1 MRTKNFSAGIPI
13 VLCLSLAGISSA
25 FAQAITPAGAA
36 RSAMLAM
43 SASAPVAPTPKTLG
57 ERIDPAT
64 LPKLPG
70 NLPEWMEGRG
80 NYEVFYKR
88 GRYNFGIY
96 RVPALAYDF
105 NATGVGHSMAYEDMV
120 RGSTGKLETATFER
134 INRVLLNPPK
144 LAPTE
149 RSISPT
155 FSRRFGLLEQ
165 VFDWT
170 HTLHFQTIDVLADP
184 NMTDAQK
191 DAEIGRIY
199 QNYRTAAPFAI
210 TPLPMNMGYLYN
222 LPYSKRMRDN
232 YPKVNGLFW
241 GYHWLQT
248 SVYDMLYGKTH
259 EEQLKA
265 YALMGKRYHDV
276 ELYKT
281 DRPFMPMTAETSP
294 RFAKR
299 FPDIANLFDNL
310 HMLHDMVND
319 ILVSP
324 DLTDVQKD
332 GQVKAAIWMMME
344 ASHQNEK
351 PGDSKSGDLTLHD
364 HRFMDGMPGM
374 GLMPGGT
381 RELMYMP
388 EADMGWMSMAE
399 CHHCSMPLPIEALSW
414 KMSASTSQ
422 GVTMQARCAL
432 CVRDYTLE
440 TPGSAILHIS
450 TEDPTRPVVLITDDK
465 GDYWT
470 RDENKKNVVFI
481 EAEASHAGC
490 SEWSQAFTS
499 RAAFDKW
506 VAENPKYAGAK
517 AFTLEEWWSRQGKK
531 PDTYYKPQG
540 PVENPYA
547 SEANRKKEPGDAA
560 GGTKDGAEG
569 VKP

>member
-1 MRTKNFSAGIPI
+1 MTLARSFLIGLPLALG
-13 VLCLSLAGISSA
+13 LSLGQTMNAG
-25 FAQAITPAGAA
+25 AQAQHPAGHAAMAGRNDLTAAAA
-36 RSAMLAM
+36 R
-43 SASAPVAPTPKTLG
+43 PKGLG

-64 LPKLPG
+64 LPTLPANLPG
-70 NLPEWMEGRG
+70 WMAGKG

-88 GRYNFGIY
+88 GRYNF
-96 RVPALAYDF
+96 RVYDIPALAYDF
-105 NATGVGHSMAYEDMV
+105 NATGVGHSMAYEEMV
-120 RGSTGKLETATFER
+120 RGNAGKLETQTFDR

-144 LAPTE
+144 LSPTE
-149 RSISPT
+149 RSIAPT

-165 VFDWT
+165 VFDWA

-184 NMTDAQK
+184 KMTAAEK
-191 DAEIGRIY
+191 DVEIERLY
-199 QNYRTAAPFAI
+199 QNYRASVPFAI

-222 LPYSKRMRDN
+222 MPYSKRMRDN

-248 SVYDMLYGKTH
+248 SVYDTLYEKTPD
-259 EEQLKA
+259 EQKRA
-265 YALMGKRYHDV
+265 YELMGKRYHET

-281 DRPFMPMTAETSP
+281 DRPFMPMTAEISP
-294 RFAKR
+294 RFSKR
-299 FPDIANLFDNL
+299 FPKIANVFDNL

-324 DLTDVQKD
+324 ELTDHQKD
-332 GQVKAAIWMMME
+332 EQVKAAIWMVME
-344 ASHQNEK
+344 ANHQNEK
-351 PGDSKSGDLTLHD
+351 PGDTPTGELTLHD

-381 RELMYMP
+381 KELMYMP

-399 CHHCSMPLPIEALSW
+399 CHHCSMPLPEEARAW
-414 KMSASTSQ
+414 KMSTVTSQ

-432 CVRDYTLE
+432 CARDYALE
-440 TPGSAILHIS
+440 TPGSALLHLP
-450 TEDPTRPVVLITDDK
+450 TEDPARPVVLVTDDK

-470 RDENKKNVVFI
+470 RGENDKSIVFI

-499 RAAFDKW
+499 RAAFDRW
-506 VAENPKYAGAK
+506 VAANPEYKDAK
-517 AFTLEEWWSRQGKK
+517 PYTLKEWWGKQGKK

-547 SEANRKKEPGDAA
+547 NEANRKKEAVEPDKTEA
-560 GGTKDGAEG
+560 GA
-569 VKP
+569 KP